1 VVLVKALGN
10 LAMPDCRPSKLV
22 PVPTLSQKNVADL
35 QAVFLNLGFLDFHL
49 FHLRE
54 INISLIIGEIIHNYS
69 ETKKLDLTIGISY
82 DSNVDKAIQIVRDI
96 VTADK
101 RVAMNPVPKI
111 GISEFADSSI
121 NIYSRLWCKQSDYW
135 DIIFSSNKKIYEE
148 FAKNNINIPFP
159 QRDVHVYDIK
169 K

>member
-1 VVLVKALGN
+1 MVEITYKDRKTGELKKEKVYGKFFLEVLYGSSH
-10 LAMPDCRPSKLV
+10 LAELFSMLLLPIISSIPFFSNFYGRKQKSKKSRLKIL
-22 PVPTLSQKNVADL
+22 P
-35 QAVFLNLGFLDFHL
+35 FIRDF
-49 FHLRE
+49 
-54 INISLIIGEIIHNYS
+54 
-69 ETKKLDLTIGISY
+69 K
-82 DSNVDKAIQIVRDI
+82 VDV
-96 VTADK
+96 
-101 RVAMNPVPKI
+101 
-111 GISEFADSSI
+111 SEFADSSI